1 LKVLYLVIQDK
12 KQDRANVTGKTNGWK
27 SVINTL
33 KLYYD
38 DRIILN

>member
-1 LKVLYLVIQDK
+1 
-12 KQDRANVTGKTNGWK
+12 VTGKTNGWK

-38 DRIILN
+38 DRITLN